1 MEYVD
6 RDRYITFVLGAK
18 LYLLIACCIMACEIT
33 DYELQ
38 VGITEMMFRL
48 SNREN
53 RASLG
58 RAWFTDELY
67 LDAFLRVKDADFE
80 TVCSF

>member
-1 MEYVD
+1 
-6 RDRYITFVLGAK
+6 
-18 LYLLIACCIMACEIT
+18 MACEIT

-80 TVCSF
+80 TVCSFQSVVYVQLTVDSEYYVYPALLLV

>member
-1 MEYVD
+1 
-6 RDRYITFVLGAK
+6 
-18 LYLLIACCIMACEIT
+18 MAECSLT

-48 SNREN
+48 SSRES
-53 RASLG
+53 RAALA
-58 RAWFTDELY
+58 REWFTDELY

-80 TVCSF
+80 TVRHALKYFAKRLKRTGRF